1 MIKKLSTFSFLLFT
15 LLLLS
20 INAKAQNI
28 YFCEDVDRDGY
39 PITESAV
46 FNISSGG
53 GYLDVLVRLP
63 YTVNCSS
70 VRYEIYKEDSY
81 GHENYSTT
89 ITQDTQRDWV
99 WFYKQI
105 TFYDSGR
112 YNVYVYDCSDYM
124 LTSGSVRIQFR

>member
-39 PITESAV
+39 PITESSV

-53 GYLDVLVRLP
+53 GYFDVLVRLP

-89 ITQDTQRDWV
+89 IYQDTQRDWV

-112 YNVYVYDCSDYM
+112 YNVYVYDCSDYL

>member
-15 LLLLS
+15 LLFFS
-20 INAKAQNI
+20 INAKAQTI

-39 PITESAV
+39 PITESSV

-70 VRYEIYKEDSY
+70 VRYEIYKEDSR

-89 ITQDTQRDWV
+89 IYQDTQRDWV

-112 YNVYVYDCSDYM
+112 YNIYVYDCSDYM